1 MYRRIQ
7 GRVFHKYLEGRYQ
20 YCEGTPTWYKT
31 SGCGSNWQPVLA
43 KEATVAEYI
52 KNVLP
57 LLLKNRVVHV
67 LGYANRLGFDP
78 MPSDIQICPSC
89 KESLGE
95 DAIRMVQNSSFPIS
109 QQGIWNPRRN
119 GASHVHWELHDK
131 KDASWEPNKH
141 EPVPDSISPASRD
154 NVYLPSLNDILS
166 DDEDTISNAS
176 DVVVAE
182 NTSIA
187 KRLYW
192 SWSI

>member
-1 MYRRIQ
+1 M
-7 GRVFHKYLEGRYQ
+7 EGSKEEYFINILKDDISIVK
-20 YCEGTPTWYKT
+20 ELPPDIKPLDAEAI
-31 SGCGSNWQPVLA
+31 GSQITDAVLA

-52 KNVLP
+52 KTVLP

-187 KRLYW
+187 KRLY
-192 SWSI
+192 